1 MGPTVRQNMGRML
14 WWLATEMMEKLLG
27 DADSR
32 RRYAG
37 DGFERVQSNDWR
49 GKIMWIQENTTV
61 RENMGRTL
69 WWLATEMMEMME
81 KILGDADSRLKKR
94 RIAREVQLR
103 FQQL

>member
-1 MGPTVRQNMGRML
+1 MGRTF

-32 RRYAG
+32 RPCVG
-37 DGFERVQSNDWR
+37 DEFERVESNDWR

-61 RENMGRTL
+61 RENIGKTL
-69 WWLATEMMEMME
+69 WWLATEMME
-81 KILGDADSRLKKR
+81 KLLGDADSRLKKL

-103 FQQL
+103 FQQI